1 MKNIINNRKS
11 IVLLIIFVLF
21 SIHCNKTTQDYNT
34 KTDKKNKRDKRII
47 TLAPALTEI
56 IYVLN
61 ANDKLVG
68 NTKFCNY
75 PNDAKNIKKIG
86 GYIDMNIEMILSLN
100 SNLIICYPEH
110 MGKMKLLKNKSEL
123 LMVQHSTIS
132 DILNSIE
139 IIGKKINRKKESKAL
154 INNIKNVLYKKNKV
168 KLKKKVLLIADRD
181 PDRLKSMYIIGNKDF
196 LSELLELAGAKNCY
210 NGNIPYP
217 SVSIESIVSMNPDII
232 IELSF
237 IKNTKSKKK
246 ILKIWE
252 KYKMINA
259 VKNGKI
265 FFKSEDFWKKPGPRI
280 IKIFKELDRVIN

>member
-1 MKNIINNRKS
+1 MNNKKNV
-11 IVLLIIFVLF
+11 VLLIIFLLF
-21 SIHCNKTTQDYNT
+21 SINCSKTTQDYNT
-34 KTDKKNKRDKRII
+34 KTGKKNKRDKRII

-56 IYVLN
+56 VYALN
-61 ANDKLVG
+61 SKDNLVG

-75 PNDAKNIKKIG
+75 PSDAKNIKKIG
-86 GYIDMNIEMILSLN
+86 GYLDMNIELILSLKP
-100 SNLIICYPEH
+100 NLIICYPEH
-110 MGKMKLLKNKSEL
+110 TEKMKLLKKTAEL
-123 LMVQHSTIS
+123 LTVKHSTIS

-139 IIGKKINRKKESKAL
+139 IIGKKIDRIKESKAL

-168 KLKKKVLLIADRD
+168 KLKKNVLLIADRD

-210 NGNIPYP
+210 RGDIPYP

-237 IKNTKSKKK
+237 IKSEKNKKN

-252 KYKMINA
+252 RYKMINA
-259 VKNGKI
+259 VKDGKI
-265 FFKSEDFWKKPGPRI
+265 FFKSENFWKKPGPRI
-280 IKIFKELDRVIN
+280 IKIYEELDRMIN